1 MRNSQNE
8 HVPVVI
14 VPADALPVLTKPAE
28 EKIRESVRQRVL
40 SERAEAYQ
48 KVQVEVERGG
58 DNRPVALVASLLRA
72 NTYTADVVKLTVDPD
87 FNIKSIEAVS

>member
-8 HVPVVI
+8 HIPVVI
-14 VPADALPVLTKPAE
+14 VPGDAPSVLTKPDE

-40 SERAEAYQ
+40 SERPQPYR

-72 NTYTADVVKLTVDPD
+72 NTYTADIVKLNVDPD
-87 FNIKSIEAVS
+87 FNIESIEALS